1 MAMILSE
8 RNLIE
13 HIRRIATP
21 ALSPGL
27 IKGIGD
33 DCAVLGIPASGAWL
47 ISADVLVDG
56 IHFNRAW
63 HPPRLLGRKTM
74 AVNLSDIA
82 AMGGVP
88 RFFLLCMSLPSSLP
102 SDWLLQW
109 MTGVREILAEYDC
122 VLIGGD
128 TVSSREL
135 NISVTVI
142 GEKNPSGIVYR
153 NGARPGDT
161 VCVSGPLG
169 LSAAGL
175 EILKRSVEKSRTF
188 DDTWQTLVHAH
199 LDPVPQIHL
208 GQVLCESGLVSAMQ
222 DISDGL
228 ATDLSHICKESGVG
242 AVIHEDRL
250 PGIPLLEQACNT
262 FNLSRCDCMLRG
274 GEDYQLVFA
283 VRQGREKDL
292 EKYLQKSGELGI
304 FPVGSIAAG
313 QGVYL
318 EDSTGRRREITFQGY
333 EHLL

>member
-13 HIRRIATP
+13 HIRRIATR
-21 ALSPGL
+21 ASSPGL

-63 HPPRLLGRKTM
+63 HPPRLLGRKSI

-88 RFFLLCMSLPSSLP
+88 RFFLLSLSLPSSLS
-102 SDWLLQW
+102 SDWLMQW
-109 MTGVREILAEYDC
+109 MDGVREILAEYDC

-153 NGARPGDT
+153 NEARPGDT
-161 VCVSGPLG
+161 ICVSGPLG

-175 EILKRSVEKSRTF
+175 EILKKSAAQNKPF
-188 DDTWQTLVHAH
+188 DETWKILVDAH
-199 LDPVPQIHL
+199 LDPTPQIRL
-208 GQVLCESGLVSAMQ
+208 GQALCKSGFVSAMQ

-242 AVIHEDRL
+242 AVIHENRL
-250 PGIPLLEQACNT
+250 PGFSLLEQACAA
-262 FNLSRCDCMLRG
+262 FNLSKRDCMLRG
-274 GEDYQLVFA
+274 GEDYQLVFTIW
-283 VRQGREKDL
+283 QGRDKDL
-292 EKYLQKSGELGI
+292 EKFLIQSGNHEV
-304 FPVGSIAAG
+304 FPIGSIVAG
-313 QGVYL
+313 EGVYL
-318 EDSTGRRREITFQGY
+318 EDSTGYRREITFQGY
-333 EHLL
+333 EHLT